1 MAGKPGLGV
10 DRFEV
15 KGLAR
20 RGVAGDAGGA
30 PVEEVVFDAILPAGA
45 HVKFYRAAPVNA
57 IPAGQA
63 GVGDTGHAD
72 PAAALPGAARVIAIR
87 ATDLVSPCGRPPAEG
102 DRTALVVAG
111 TPGIHAG
118 DQLLFVKVV
127 AAAPAVVRRDGRI
140 QAAGHPAGHARLGAL
155 EQQLDELAGP
165 AVIDQVAAQATLTG
179 KVKGEA
185 RRAMTAALVI
195 RAIVLMSV
203 MPDADYSEV
212 MAALLGDLVLVPWQR
227 PYQVPAGKV
236 LSTWREALGPA
247 PLAGLQARLLAAVD
261 AEHRDH
267 DYRAVRVG
275 DSGHELRLGSI
286 DGSVTRVPDTPLN
299 RESFG
304 STGTADGSAPYP
316 QVRDLLASD
325 ASTRA
330 TLAVTSGPSGGP
342 KAEGEQA
349 LLDTMLTTCPQIF
362 SPDRIWVLDRNFP
375 GADRVARMLATG
387 THVLIRVK
395 SDLALPPVSGFLPD
409 GSYYS
414 YLTGGGGRWC
424 LKVRVIEYQVSV
436 DGQDTGEMFCL
447 ITDLQD
453 HLAYPAAQLAA
464 AYAWRWTGSE
474 TSLKEAKSAITGAG
488 PSTGPIF
495 RSAAPG
501 LITQEHAAWICGTEL
516 IRALGRAAA
525 RQAAPARRGRLA
537 GQPVQPRQISFTSA
551 RRAALASIR
560 SGAATASLPA
570 PMTRAFHRDTLRA
583 LGKRRI
589 VTGRHRHRDRK
600 TKARQAF
607 PAAGR
612 GITTRTAT
620 AQVSV
625 CQPAA

>member
-1 MAGKPGLGV
+1 
-10 DRFEV
+10 
-15 KGLAR
+15 
-20 RGVAGDAGGA
+20 
-30 PVEEVVFDAILPAGA
+30 
-45 HVKFYRAAPVNA
+45 VKFYRAAPVKT
-57 IPAGQA
+57 IPAGQGSA
-63 GVGDTGHAD
+63 DDTGHAD
-72 PAAALPGAARVIAIR
+72 LAAGLPGAATMIAIR
-87 ATDLVSPCGRPPAEG
+87 AADLVSPCGRPAAGG

-111 TPGIHAG
+111 TPRIHAG
-118 DQLLFVKVV
+118 DQLMFVKVV
-127 AAAPAVVRRDGRI
+127 VVAPAVVRRDGRI
-140 QAAGHPAGHARLGAL
+140 QAGGHPAGHARLGAL
-155 EQQLDELAGP
+155 EQQLDELAEPG
-165 AVIDQVAAQATLTG
+165 VIDGIAARATLTG

-185 RRAMTAALVI
+185 RRAMTTALTI
-195 RAIVLMSV
+195 RAILLMSV
-203 MPDADYSEV
+203 MPAADYPEV
-212 MAALLGDLVLVPWQR
+212 MAALLGDLVRVPWHR
-227 PYQVPAGKV
+227 PYEVPAGKV
-236 LSTWREALGPA
+236 LPAWREALGPA

-267 DYRAVRVG
+267 DYRAVCVG
-275 DSGHELRLGSI
+275 DGGHELRLGAI
-286 DGSVTRVPDTPLN
+286 DGSVTRVPDTDLN
-299 RESFG
+299 RAAFG
-304 STGTADGSAPYP
+304 SAGTASDAAPYP

-325 ASTRA
+325 ASTRG

-349 LLDTMLTTCPQIF
+349 LLDTMLTACPQIF

-395 SDLALPPVSGFLPD
+395 SDLTLPPIGGFLPD

-424 LKVRVIEYQVSV
+424 LKVRVIEYQVDV
-436 DGQDTGEMFCL
+436 DGQDTREMFCL
-447 ITDLQD
+447 ITDLCD
-453 HLAYPAAQLAA
+453 HVSYPAAQLAA

-495 RSAAPG
+495 RSAAPE

-516 IRALGRAAA
+516 IRALARAAA
-525 RQAAPARRGRLA
+525 RQAAPARKGRLA
-537 GQPVQPRQISFTSA
+537 GRKVHPRQISFTSA

-570 PMTRAFHRDTLRA
+570 AITRAFHRDTLRA

-589 VTGRHRHRDRK
+589 VIDRSRHRDRK

-607 PAAGR
+607 PGAGR
-612 GITTRTAT
+612 GITTRTAIARAGVCRPT
-620 AQVSV
+620 A
-625 CQPAA
+625 A